1 MTTDIYPQYLPTGS
15 LLHNNT
21 YRIDKYLGSGGF
33 GNTYLVTKVSFD
45 ETFAMKEFFMKD
57 INLRSDETVSV
68 NSPLNES
75 TFESQK
81 RKFAREAR
89 RLHDINH
96 RHIVHVEDF
105 FEENG
110 TAYYVMAFIDGES
123 LSEHAARTC
132 KPFSE
137 AETIRI
143 ARQMAEA
150 LQFIH
155 GKRMLHLDIKPS
167 NIMIDKAGEATLID
181 FGASKQ
187 FASGESTSVSSST
200 LEFSHSYAPG
210 ELLSGNKDSLGPWTD
225 FYSLGATLFN
235 MRTLRKPPSY
245 QEVVNDGSSAFN
257 YPYPVS
263 NKMKSLIAKM
273 MQPKKT
279 SRPQTAK
286 EVIDMLQQLD
296 SRSKSKTAGWIWMA
310 LAAVV
315 VAFLVGVG
323 SFYLGRH
330 FNAEQPATADTGETG
345 NANGH
350 SPVVSP
356 KKTDSPE
363 KDRKGKDKVVEQQTK
378 DVKEKAQHTAGAA
391 KEETPSTKRNANA
404 VDLGSAVWQG
414 PVVQGQPH
422 GYGTMTF
429 KQSHIVDSRD
439 LGRHVAEKGDRLE
452 GEYRHGHLSYGTL
465 VRANGGEQIPIDIG
479 E

>member
-1 MTTDIYPQYLPTGS
+1 MTTDINPQHLPLGI

-33 GNTYLVTKVSFD
+33 GNTYLVTKVSFN

-57 INLRSDETVSV
+57 LNLRSEETVTV
-68 NSPLNES
+68 NTPANED

-110 TAYYVMAFIDGES
+110 TAYYVMAYIDGES
-123 LSEHAARTC
+123 LSEHAARSG
-132 KPFSE
+132 KPFTE
-137 AETIRI
+137 KETIRI
-143 ARQMAEA
+143 AWQMVEA

-167 NIMIDKAGEATLID
+167 NIMIDKMGEATLID

-225 FYSLGATLFN
+225 FYSLGATLYN
-235 MRTLRKPPSY
+235 MLTMRKPPSY
-245 QEVVNDGSSAFN
+245 QDIVNDGDAAFS

-263 NKMKSLIAKM
+263 SNMKNLISKM
-273 MQPKKT
+273 MQPKKA
-279 SRPQTAK
+279 SRPQSAK
-286 EVIDMLQQLD
+286 DVIALLQRFD
-296 SRSKSKTAGWIWMA
+296 THSRPKRAGWMWMA
-310 LAAVV
+310 LAAIVM
-315 VAFLVGVG
+315 ALLVGLG

-330 FNAEQPATADTGETG
+330 LNAEQPIATDTMEVEDT
-345 NANGH
+345 NDSVR
-350 SPVVSP
+350 SPLSNDHAPIVATKKVV
-356 KKTDSPE
+356 KTEDHT
-363 KDRKGKDKVVEQQTK
+363 KGKEKVLKTVVKEDAPMSKK
-378 DVKEKAQHTAGAA
+378 DVNTL
-391 KEETPSTKRNANA
+391 
-404 VDLGSAVWQG
+404 DLGYAVWKG
-414 PVVQGQPH
+414 PVVNGKPH

-429 KQSHIVDSRD
+429 KQSHVVDSRD
-439 LGRHVAEKGDRLE
+439 LGQHTADKGDHLE
-452 GEYRHGHLSYGTL
+452 GEYKHGHLSYGTL
-465 VRANGGEQIPIDIG
+465 VKANSGEQIPIDIG

>member
-235 MRTLRKPPSY
+235 MLTLRKPPSY

-315 VAFLVGVG
+315 MAILVGLG

-330 FNAEQPATADTGETG
+330 LNAEQPIATDTMEVEDT
-345 NANGH
+345 NDSVR
-350 SPVVSP
+350 SPLSNDHAPIVATKKVV
-356 KKTDSPE
+356 KTEDHT
-363 KDRKGKDKVVEQQTK
+363 KGKEKVLKTVVKEDAPMSKK
-378 DVKEKAQHTAGAA
+378 DVNTL
-391 KEETPSTKRNANA
+391 
-404 VDLGSAVWQG
+404 DLGYAVWKG
-414 PVVQGQPH
+414 PVVNGKPH